1 MWPRGTCYPVLNGVS
16 PAARSEAS
24 VRRIWTCGVA
34 LERRQEVTG
43 VA

>member
-1 MWPRGTCYPVLNGVS
+1 MRPGKTCYAVLNGVS

-24 VRRIWTCGVA
+24 RRIWTCRVA

>member
-1 MWPRGTCYPVLNGVS
+1 MRPGRTRYPVLNGVS
-16 PAARSEAS
+16 PAARPEAS

-43 VA
+43 VG